1 MRAGTPAAVVC
12 GGIACKTTE
21 PAPIFAPL
29 PTSILPRILAPAP
42 IITLREF
49 SGDGRRW
56 FYRYRRGDRLQDRD
70 VVLHHRRFTD
80 HDAGGVVEH
89 DAAADGRRRVDV
101 HAEGNGNLILQVDSQ
116 RLPPLL
122 PQPVT
127 DTVSLQRMEPFQ
139 VKQRR
144 GYLSTAGSRSRTARI
159 SRAAE
164 TIIWLSDL

>member
-12 GGIACKTTE
+12 GGIACKTTDPRADLRALAHLDIAE
-21 PAPIFAPL
+21 NFGAGANHHPFANFRV
-29 PTSILPRILAPAP
+29 TVAAGF
-42 IITLREF
+42 T
-49 SGDGRRW
+49 GTAQ
-56 FYRYRRGDRLQDRD
+56 GDRLQDRD

-101 HAEGNGNLILQVDSQ
+101 HAEGDGNLILQVDSQ

-127 DTVSLQRMEPFQ
+127 DTVSLQRMEPF
-139 VKQRR
+139 R
-144 GYLSTAGSRSRTARI
+144 
-159 SRAAE
+159 
-164 TIIWLSDL
+164 